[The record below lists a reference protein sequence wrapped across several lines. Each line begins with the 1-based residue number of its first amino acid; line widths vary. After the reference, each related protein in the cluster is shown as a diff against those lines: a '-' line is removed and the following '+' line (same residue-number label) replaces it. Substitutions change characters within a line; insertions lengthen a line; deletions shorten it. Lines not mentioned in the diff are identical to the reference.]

1 MSPNEVFTIL
11 LFGNFT
17 LLAGDDR
24 DTGAETKMQGEMA
37 CSKGILS
44 ALLPDA
50 YLKIF
55 FKNPHS
61 VVLLKVSSDRMTK
74 FHN

>member
-1 MSPNEVFTIL
+1 MKFL
-11 LFGNFT
+11 QYCCLGT
-17 LLAGDDR
+17 LLAGDNR
-24 DTGAETKMQGEMA
+24 DTGAETKMQREMA

-50 YLKIF
+50 YLKMYL
-55 FKNPHS
+55 KNPHS
-61 VVLLKVSSDRMTK
+61 VVLLKVSSYGMTK